1 MPINTVYGDFVM
13 SSEEV
18 RELLPAWFTERMI
31 GDVWFF
37 GLLTVDGTIIG
48 IQRIE
53 AIKQA
58 ADGSIWIDVQLL
70 DSEPSNSSGKK
81 LFLSPTSRTSAS
93 INTSHIVAAFE
104 LADT

>member
-1 MPINTVYGDFVM
+1 MPVNTVNGDFVM

-18 RELLPAWFTERMI
+18 KELLPAWFTERMTI
-31 GDVWFF
+31 DTWFF

-48 IQRIE
+48 IERIE

-70 DSEPSNSSGKK
+70 DSEYSNSSIKK
-81 LFLSPTSRTSAS
+81 LFLAPTSRTTAS